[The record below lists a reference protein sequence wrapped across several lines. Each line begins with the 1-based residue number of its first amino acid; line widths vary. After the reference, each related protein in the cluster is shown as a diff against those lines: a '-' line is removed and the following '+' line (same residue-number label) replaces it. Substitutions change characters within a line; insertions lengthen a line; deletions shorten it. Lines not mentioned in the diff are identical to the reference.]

1 MRLFGYM
8 LAATSFASLAA
19 AAQQQAPP
27 KKKKHFIKEVY
38 ASWGYNGEF
47 YTHSTI
53 HISQSALG
61 NDYNFVSVKAH
72 DHPGWNDGLFSKALS
87 IPQYNY
93 RLGFLLNEEKG
104 WGFEI
109 NFDHTKYIFANQ
121 NVAVKGT
128 LDHRQV
134 DTTVA
139 FWPQNGFYYY
149 LNNGANFLLFNVTK
163 KWRLLA
169 RKDEKIKLDFL
180 GKFGVGPLIPHT
192 QNQLFGQTNDQGF
205 QFGGWN
211 TGAEGSLRATFFRY
225 VYLEFSDK
233 IDYARYHNLNVYMGA
248 AHQAFGTEE
257 MILSLGIM
265 IPTRKATTSSAVAA
279 AGNFSR

>member
-1 MRLFGYM
+1 MRLFGYIFLSM
-8 LAATSFASLAA
+8 VPLAA
-19 AAQQQAPP
+19 AAQTQTPP

-61 NDYNFVSVKAH
+61 NNYNFVSVKAH
-72 DHPGWNDGLFSKALS
+72 DHDGWNDGLFHEALS

-121 NVAVKGT
+121 NVVIKGK
-128 LDHRQV
+128 LNNQMV

-139 FWPQNGFYYY
+139 FNSQNGFYYF

-163 KWRLLA
+163 KWHILA

-180 GKFGVGPLIPHT
+180 GKFGVGPVIPHT
-192 QNQLFGQTNDQGF
+192 QNELFGEKNDQGF

-211 TGAEGSLRATFFRY
+211 TGAEGSFRATFFRY

-233 IDYARYHNLNVYMGA
+233 LDYARYHNLNVYMGA

-257 MILSLGIM
+257 MILSLGFV
-265 IPTRKATTSSAVAA
+265 IPTRKATISGGAGA
-279 AGNFSR
+279 AGNSF

>member
-1 MRLFGYM
+1 MKKIGLDRPNIILFLLTALPFFG
-8 LAATSFASLAA
+8 F
-19 AAQQQAPP
+19 AQQQQST
-27 KKKKHFIKEVY
+27 KKKKPFIKEVY

-53 HISQSALG
+53 HVSQAALG

-72 DHPGWNDGLFSKALS
+72 DHPGWNDGLFTRALS

-93 RLGFLLNEEKG
+93 RLGFLLDEEKG

-121 NVAVKGT
+121 DVRIKGK
-128 LDHRQV
+128 LNNRQV
-134 DTTVA
+134 DSTIA
-139 FWPQNGFYYY
+139 FNPQNGFYYY

-163 KWRLLA
+163 KWHIIA
-169 RKDEKIKLDFL
+169 RKDEKFKLDFL
-180 GKFGVGPLIPHT
+180 GKFGVGPVIPHT
-192 QNQLFGQTNDQGF
+192 QNQLFGKDNDQGF
-205 QFGGWN
+205 QMGGWN
-211 TGAEGSLRATFFRY
+211 VGAEGSLRATFYRY

-233 IDYARYHNLNVYMGA
+233 LDYARYHNLNVYMGA

-257 MILSLGIM
+257 MILSLGLV
-265 IPTRKATTSSAVAA
+265 IPTTKRH
-279 AGNFSR
+279 

>member
-1 MRLFGYM
+1 MRLFGYIF
-8 LAATSFASLAA
+8 LSVLPFAA
-19 AAQQQAPP
+19 AAQQQTPP
-27 KKKKHFIKEVY
+27 KKEKHFIKEVY

-53 HISQSALG
+53 HVSQSALG

-87 IPQYNY
+87 IPEYNY

-121 NVAVKGT
+121 NVVVKGT
-128 LDHRQV
+128 LNHRQV
-134 DTTVA
+134 DSTVA

-163 KWRLLA
+163 KWHLAA

-192 QNQLFGQTNDQGF
+192 QNELFGQMNDQGF

-225 VYLEFSDK
+225 IYLEFSDK
-233 IDYARYHNLNVYMGA
+233 LDYARYHNLNVYMGA

-257 MILSLGIM
+257 MILSLGLV
-265 IPTRKATTSSAVAA
+265 IPTTS
-279 AGNFSR
+279 RH